1 MGRKTGDGERNRGN
15 VDFAVAHCQWGEK
28 RVCGN
33 RDAIPWM
40 SRHAAIHGA
49 FGLIVTRG
57 QCGFRLRRG
66 RTVVMVLVHRTV
78 TMVCCHGRCMA

>member
-1 MGRKTGDGERNRGN
+1 
-15 VDFAVAHCQWGEK
+15 
-28 RVCGN
+28 
-33 RDAIPWM
+33 M

-49 FGLIVTRG
+49 LGLIVTRG

-78 TMVCCHGRCMA
+78 TVVRRHGMAGSGLPCPGARRRHNRREHGGKQGRHNRDG